1 MFSFRFFSKVLYA
14 LILAVLTTT
23 PVVSQASTVRL
34 LTALG
39 PIDIALYDTEAPLTV
54 ANFLSYVNSSAYN
67 NSFIHRSVPGFIIQG
82 GGYTWNS
89 EANKVATIPA
99 LAPVQNEF
107 SATRS
112 NVRGTIA
119 MAKVGNDPNSATSQW
134 FINLADNSLNLDNQ
148 NGGFTV
154 FGQVTAGGMQVVD
167 AIAALS
173 TVNAG
178 GTFTNL
184 PILSPPTSGSLQQGD
199 LAMVMSTVTRSDC
212 LFNWA
217 EQNYA
222 QYFSPA
228 GATSA
233 TYTPYYYR
241 YYSSTGNYL
250 AVSSNDDHI
259 WVLGPGFGNNLL
271 DVGPVTNFLSVSGC
285 P

>member
-1 MFSFRFFSKVLYA
+1 MFSIRFIRKALPYA
-14 LILAVLTTT
+14 LIVLATT
-23 PVVSQASTVRL
+23 PVASEASTVRL

-39 PIDIALYDTEAPLTV
+39 PIDITLYDAEAPLTV
-54 ANFLSYVNSSAYN
+54 ANFLSYVNSGAYA
-67 NSFIHRSVPGFIIQG
+67 NSFFHRSVPGFIIQG

-89 EANKVATIPA
+89 GTNTAAAVPA

-119 MAKVGNDPNSATSQW
+119 MAKVANNPNSATSQW

-154 FGQVTAGGMQVVD
+154 FGQVTASGMQVAD

-173 TVNAG
+173 TVNASG
-178 GTFTNL
+178 SFTSL
-184 PILSPPTSGSLQQGD
+184 PILSTPASGSLQQGN
-199 LAMVMSTVTRSDC
+199 LVMIASTVTRSDC
-212 LFNWA
+212 LLTWA

-228 GATSA
+228 GAASA
-233 TYTPYYYR
+233 TYAPYYYR
-241 YYSSTGNYL
+241 HYSGTGNSL
-250 AVSSNDDHI
+250 AVSSTDNHI
-259 WVLGPGFGNNLL
+259 WVQGPSFGNGLL
-271 DVGPVTNFLSVSGC
+271 DVGPVANFLGLSGC